1 MSPSIGEQS
10 GQMRISSQEAKEER
24 DEGIG
29 RELDYYATFAQNAD
43 FRQFVRKLSRCRSI
57 ASLDVENA
65 TKNSNSNEDIIEDE
79 KGKLKK
85 CNVNNN
91 NTTSTNNRTNSSDD
105 NIKLN
110 DYKSQ
115 TRTRKQ
121 AINTWSAEEDPTGRG
136 DSNNHIRKTQRPYSD
151 IYGEFPNQLQKST
164 STSNI
169 DSNCDFSKP
178 LESSGNYSSMS
189 LPRRNKRASVLL
201 KERHQSM
208 MMIQE
213 GQELG
218 RGGVFTLPRVSCY
231 HRSTR

>member
-1 MSPSIGEQS
+1 MWK
-10 GQMRISSQEAKEER
+10 M
-24 DEGIG
+24 
-29 RELDYYATFAQNAD
+29 L
-43 FRQFVRKLSRCRSI
+43 RKKS
-57 ASLDVENA
+57 D
-65 TKNSNSNEDIIEDE
+65 SNEDIIEDE
-79 KGKLKK
+79 KGKPKK
-85 CNVNNN
+85 CNINN
-91 NTTSTNNRTNSSDD
+91 NTASTNNRTNSSDD

-115 TRTRKQ
+115 TRSKKQ
-121 AINTWSAEEDPTGRG
+121 AINTWSAEDEPNGRG
-136 DSNNHIRKTQRPYSD
+136 DSTNHNRKTQRPYSD
-151 IYGEFPNQLQKST
+151 IYGEFPTQLQKST
-164 STSNI
+164 STSNM
-169 DSNCDFSKP
+169 DSNFDFSKP

-218 RGGVFTLPRVSCY
+218 RSGVFTLPRVSCY